1 MEVDVNLP
9 TIWKAEYSQSGFFLQ
24 FSDIAEVTIIHKM
37 I

>member
-9 TIWKAEYSQSGFFLQ
+9 TDGKQKTLNQGFFLQ
-24 FSDIAEVTIIHKM
+24 FSDVAEVTIIHEM